1 MRLSKQIK
9 PFLIYKEDELNLLHK
24 VQLKKENN
32 TEFTLFIVCVI
43 SLDFF

>member
-9 PFLIYKEDELNLLHK
+9 PFLIYKEDELHK

-32 TEFTLFIVCVI
+32 TEFTLFIVRVI

>member
-9 PFLIYKEDELNLLHK
+9 PFLIYKEDELHLLHK

-32 TEFTLFIVCVI
+32 TEFTLFIVRVI